1 MGSSVRATPKRWL
14 LAACPVILAC
24 VMTAGCTQNGNPA
37 AAPPPRESASST
49 FSPIPAASSS
59 APTTSPSASAPVG
72 VQNLAVTASVR
83 RELIA
88 AYVAYKHFKSS
99 DVAGAAPRSI
109 YYAYDPADDTYW
121 AMADFLL
128 SSTASLDDQVE
139 MQDGGNVGL
148 FTRTASDAWQ
158 VRNPG
163 FPPACEV
170 LALLPKAVITVW
182 ALPTPVC
189 PTAAPTT

>member
-1 MGSSVRATPKRWL
+1 VRATPKRWL

-24 VMTAGCTQNGNPA
+24 VMTVGCTQNGNPA
-37 AAPPPRESASST
+37 AAPPPRESASGTLSQV
-49 FSPIPAASSS
+49 PVESSS
-59 APTTSPSASAPVG
+59 APATSPSASAPVA

-83 RELIA
+83 RDLIA

-99 DVAGAAPRSI
+99 DVAGAAPHSI
-109 YYAYDPADDTYW
+109 YYAYDPANDTYW

-128 SSTASLDDQVE
+128 SSTASFDDQVE
-139 MQDGGNVGL
+139 MQDGGNKGL
-148 FTRTASDAWQ
+148 FTRTASDSWQ

-163 FPPACEV
+163 FPSGCGIQAFF
-170 LALLPKAVITVW
+170 PKAVITVW